1 MLMKRMLGQMFWH
14 AEIFLHNLLVVAPK
28 GRELNCNLQ
37 IFIYCCESKNKF
49 VGSSII
55 DYSISPGIT
64 HSCTFYTVF
73 HFSFSDEPP
82 PCEGKEVF
90 G

>member
-1 MLMKRMLGQMFWH
+1 MLMKRLLGQKFWL
-14 AEIFLHNLLVVAPK
+14 AEIFLHNLLVVVPQ
-28 GRELNCNLQ
+28 GQELNCNLQ

-64 HSCTFYTVF
+64 HSCTAYTVF
-73 HFSFSDEPP
+73 HFSSSDEPP
-82 PCEGKEVF
+82 PAKVKKYSS
-90 G
+90 